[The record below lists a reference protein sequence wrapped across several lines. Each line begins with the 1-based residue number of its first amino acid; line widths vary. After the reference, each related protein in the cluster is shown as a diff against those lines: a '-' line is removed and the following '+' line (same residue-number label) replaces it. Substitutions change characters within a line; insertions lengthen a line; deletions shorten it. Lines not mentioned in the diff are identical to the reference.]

1 MPIRLSNIRKTQDA
15 VIGADGL
22 DSAQVSTIASGVGIQ
37 SFDTLD
43 SLPIS
48 SLTAGDRAFVKGN
61 KRLYISNGSGWYN
74 VSLINLAPQFDSN
87 INSAFSI
94 VDSQTPLII
103 TNPASDSDNPDAIIT
118 YGGTLSDSGQYLIAL
133 TRDSSVWTFTPLSA
147 DSVYSNV
154 TLGNLSDSNGG
165 DFTYTFTAS
174 DGINQASKQVTIT
187 YDGLA
192 NTVSNLQGSN
202 FGYSSAGKYLPGGTN
217 YNIIDKFP
225 FASDAN
231 ATDVGD
237 LLQFRFQQAGQSSL
251 THGYTSGGASPTIR
265 NTISKHSFPS
275 DGNATDVGDLTQAR
289 SAGAGTYST
298 THGYTHGGQ
307 NPAPTGRNEIDKFPF
322 AADGNATDV
331 GDLTESM
338 SNTSGSSST
347 THGYRAGG
355 GLPMVVTIDKYSF
368 TSDGDA
374 TDVGDMQHGP
384 PAQNRQ
390 ASGNQSS
397 THGYSSSGMF
407 GSGSSSPAGVYKT
420 NIGSFPFAS
429 DTNGTKVGDLATGR
443 RLTGGTSST
452 VSGYTAGGQTVPGAA
467 SKNEI
472 EKWPFAS
479 DGTATDVGDLTQAR
493 YGCAGSQY

>member
-1 MPIRLSNIRKTQDA
+1 MAIDLTQLITNLQADVNAADSDTSTKDILALLHRGSKITTFHKWYDSVGVLPIDPAYGGYMAFTKSDNTMRVFNDSDLRWA
-15 VIGADGL
+15 EL
-22 DSAQVSTIASGVGIQ
+22 DSA
-37 SFDTLD
+37 L
-43 SLPIS
+43 
-48 SLTAGDRAFVKGN
+48 
-61 KRLYISNGSGWYN
+61 
-74 VSLINLAPQFDSN
+74 
-87 INSAFSI
+87 
-94 VDSQTPLII
+94 
-103 TNPASDSDNPDAIIT
+103 
-118 YGGTLSDSGQYLIAL
+118 TLSPS
-133 TRDSSVWTFTPLSA
+133 TPA
-147 DSVYSNV
+147 
-154 TLGNLSDSNGG
+154 
-165 DFTYTFTAS
+165 
-174 DGINQASKQVTIT
+174 Q
-187 YDGLA
+187 
-192 NTVSNLQGSN
+192 QGSN
-202 FGYSSAGKYLPGGTN
+202 YGYTSAGRYLPGSTD
-217 YNIIDKFP
+217 YNIIDKFS
-225 FASDAN
+225 FTSDGN

-237 LLQFRFQQAGQSSL
+237 LLEYRFQQAGQSSS

-289 SAGAGTYST
+289 SAGAGTYSS

-307 NPAPTGRNEIDKFPF
+307 NPAPVGRNEIDKFSF
-322 AADGNATDV
+322 SVDGNATDV

-355 GLPMVVTIDKYSF
+355 GLPMVDTIDKYSF
-368 TSDGDA
+368 AVDGNA

-384 PAQNRQ
+384 PHTHRQ

-397 THGYSSSGMF
+397 THGYTSSGMF

-420 NIGSFPFAS
+420 WIGSFPFAS
-429 DTNGTKVGDLATGR
+429 DTNGSKVGDLITER

-452 VSGYTAGGQTVPGAA
+452 VSGYTAGGQTTPGAG

-493 YGCAGSQY
+493 YGCAGTQY